1 MVKTNKWTNQELLKY
16 ILSPSNKLQSDEV
29 DQLKL
34 LPAFSKEG
42 VTNGTRFK
50 ISELYEPL
58 DVFRTLGPPIID
70 WKGEDGKIKWYRG
83 SGDGMPIAVQSHSG
97 Y

>member
-1 MVKTNKWTNQELLKY
+1 MIRTNKWTNRELLEY
-16 ILSPSNKLQSDEV
+16 ILLRSSKTQQDEV
-29 DQLKL
+29 DQLQV

-58 DVFRTLGPPIID
+58 DAFRTLGLPILD
-70 WKGEDGKIKWYRG
+70 WKGKDGRIRWHGG
-83 SGDGMPIAVQSHSG
+83 SREGMPKAV
-97 Y
+97 